1 MPHVNGSELPTAL
14 PELAARFQPLP
25 GLYCAI
31 AALHDCGSDALSALE
46 ADLLQPRSERRLQ
59 QSLAVRA
66 LARRLIA
73 DCGWD
78 AAAPIGV
85 AAQGWPQFP
94 PPLSGSLSHSTLA
107 AAAAVA
113 RRSDW
118 IAVGIDI
125 EPQQALP
132 EGVAELVGNPAE
144 WRQVAQ
150 LPGGVQ
156 RWGRALFGIKECF
169 YKCMNPITGLWI
181 EFDEVEVSLDA
192 SGTARL
198 RPRSAAAR
206 QALTMR
212 YDAKFGCAGNH
223 VYATLGL
230 RAE

>member
-1 MPHVNGSELPTAL
+1 MPHVNCPPLPTAL
-14 PELAARFQPLP
+14 PALSARFQPLP
-25 GLYCAI
+25 GLHCAI
-31 AALHDCGSDALSALE
+31 EALHDCRSDALSAVE
-46 ADLLQPRSERRLQ
+46 ADLLQPRSARRMQ

-66 LARRLIA
+66 LARQLIA
-73 DCGWD
+73 DCGLD
-78 AAAPIGV
+78 AGSPIGL

-94 PPLSGSLSHSTLA
+94 PQLCGSLSHSTQA

-125 EPQQALP
+125 EPLQALP
-132 EGVAELVGNPAE
+132 DGVAELVGNPAE

-181 EFDEVEVSLDA
+181 EFDEVEVSLE
-192 SGTARL
+192 STGTARL
-198 RPRSAAAR
+198 RPRSAATR

-230 RAE
+230 RAD